1 MVKKIILTLC
11 YLISVNS
18 AFAGWNDSP
27 MKILNNLKDSEV
39 QKTALDNITDDS
51 TKWIASTLDEIRK
64 DSGWYLQWIAYFWLS
79 IALILIIY
87 NWIMLIISWGTGSDE
102 MWKFKKRFVNLV
114 IWVVVLTSWYLI
126 IKFSVSIIQ
135 NLFG

>member
-1 MVKKIILTLC
+1 LTFTNIAIKIDKTILNLYNNLGFIIYLIFMVKKIILTLC

-51 TKWIASTLDEIRK
+51 TK
-64 DSGWYLQWIAYFWLS
+64 
-79 IALILIIY
+79 
-87 NWIMLIISWGTGSDE
+87 
-102 MWKFKKRFVNLV
+102 
-114 IWVVVLTSWYLI
+114 
-126 IKFSVSIIQ
+126 
-135 NLFG
+135 